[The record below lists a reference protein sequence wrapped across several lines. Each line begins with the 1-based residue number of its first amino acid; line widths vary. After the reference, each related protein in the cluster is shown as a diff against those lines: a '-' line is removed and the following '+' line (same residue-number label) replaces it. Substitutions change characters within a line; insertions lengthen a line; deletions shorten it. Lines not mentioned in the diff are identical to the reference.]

1 MPRNNTV
8 MAKRLSSTNTSLASF
23 NQLHVTFAQFSYV
36 FKGNL
41 AHWSTEKLSE
51 WNKLLKLF
59 IFCQALS
66 YERGFYYLL
75 CTGLEIYLYSRTW
88 EYLQCEFCFSPYLIT
103 LGSCSGLIFLKL
115 FSHRCLRVVR
125 CLIAVEDLWNT
136 IVMDI
141 KYSLFQFRIF
151 QHCFLWRKVSSL
163 G

>member
-115 FSHRCLRVVR
+115 FRIFAWRRSKWIHLKKSCHFYILSSPKFPTS
-125 CLIAVEDLWNT
+125 LLLL
-136 IVMDI
+136 IVMR
-141 KYSLFQFRIF
+141 FM
-151 QHCFLWRKVSSL
+151 FLRS
-163 G
+163 